1 MGTHFAGAGL
11 KQKFALKVILAVAIT
26 GVVLRP
32 LWPAQSPAPDWQTA
46 AGGRMSFD
54 ATYVSQNTTASSPY
68 AVSSNFPLGPG
79 DVYVPNG
86 GQFRA
91 ANFPLV
97 AYIDFAYKI
106 TENQEKFLLPQL
118 PDWGTT
124 TRFDIQARAQGNPTK
139 DQMRLMMQSLLADRF
154 KLSVHYET
162 RQVPVFVLL
171 VDLPGKLGP
180 LLQPHKDD
188 SPCAT
193 TPWIPSPPPTGPPET
208 IDTRFPATC
217 GGVLSMAPS
226 APGRMRAGAR
236 NVSMELI
243 ASSMTGGSS
252 GLDRPVLDKTGLA
265 GTFDIAIEFTPHFDG
280 PLAPGAKFRPD
291 PTGPTFVEAL
301 KEQLGL
307 RLESQ
312 TGPVDVLVVDYVEEP
327 SAN

>member
-1 MGTHFAGAGL
+1 MGTQFPGAGPKRKL
-11 KQKFALKVILAVAIT
+11 VPKSILALALA
-26 GVVLRP
+26 GVVWVP
-32 LWPAQSPAPDWQTA
+32 LCPAQSPTPDWQAA
-46 AGGRMSFD
+46 AGGKMTFD
-54 ATYVSQNTTASSPY
+54 VASVSQNRTAPSPR
-68 AVSSNFPLGPG
+68 AWSSNFPLGPG

-86 GQFRA
+86 GLFRA
-91 ANFPLV
+91 TNFPLV

-106 TENQEKFLLPQL
+106 TENQEKFLRPQL
-118 PDWGTT
+118 PNWATT
-124 TRFDIQARAQGNPTK
+124 ARFDIQARAQGNPTK

-154 KLSVHYET
+154 KLSVHFEI

-180 LLQPHKDD
+180 LLQPHRDD

-193 TPWIPSPPPTGPPET
+193 TPWIPSPPPGGLPET

-217 GGVLSMAPS
+217 GGILSMAPS
-226 APGRMRAGAR
+226 APGRVRAGAR

-252 GLDRPVLDKTGLA
+252 GLDRPVLDKTGLN
-265 GTFDIAIEFTPHFDG
+265 GMFDIAIEFTPQIDG
-280 PLAPGAKFRPD
+280 PSAPGANFQPD

-307 RLESQ
+307 KVEAQ

>member
-1 MGTHFAGAGL
+1 MFSRMAGL
-11 KQKFALKVILAVAIT
+11 VAVVVFCLAVASLNSQT
-26 GVVLRP
+26 TAGQKSSL
-32 LWPAQSPAPDWQTA
+32 QSRTIPQWQTA
-46 AGGRMSFD
+46 AGGKMEFEVASIRLAGPGPFRPPSFALNID
-54 ATYVSQNTTASSPY
+54 DDSIPPGGRFFAD
-68 AVSSNFPLGPG
+68 FPLE
-79 DVYVPNG
+79 VY
-86 GQFRA
+86 
-91 ANFPLV
+91 
-97 AYIDFAYKI
+97 IEFAYKI
-106 TENQEKFLLPQL
+106 MLTRQQKDAMLARLPEWSRN
-118 PDWGTT
+118 DT
-124 TRFDIQARAQGNPTK
+124 FVIQAEAAGNPTK

-154 KLSVHYET
+154 KLSVHFEI

-180 LLQPHKDD
+180 LLQPHRDD

-193 TPWIPSPPPTGPPET
+193 TPWIPSPPPGGLPET

-217 GGVLSMAPS
+217 GGILSMAPS
-226 APGRMRAGAR
+226 APGRVRAGAR

-252 GLDRPVLDKTGLA
+252 GLDRPVLDKTGLN
-265 GTFDIAIEFTPHFDG
+265 GMFDIAIEFTPQIDG
-280 PLAPGAKFRPD
+280 PSAPGANFQPD

-307 RLESQ
+307 KVEAQ